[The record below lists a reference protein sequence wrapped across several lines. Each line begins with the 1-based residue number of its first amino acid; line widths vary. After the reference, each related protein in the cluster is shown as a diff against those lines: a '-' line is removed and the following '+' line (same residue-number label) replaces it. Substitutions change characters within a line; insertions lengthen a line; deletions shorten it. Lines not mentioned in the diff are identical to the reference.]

1 MSTNAQ
7 ADALFIKYVNNK
19 WFIGLQY
26 GQLLTSDDGIAW
38 SAITLGAGTALLDRV
53 VGIAYGGGLY
63 TVIIDAVT
71 TPGIMTSPD
80 LLTWTNRSHTFSS
93 GHDFTGIEYS
103 PTTNKFLGFGS
114 TYVSPDTSNLSGMI
128 ESSDGIAPAA
138 GVSSG
143 TIVID
148 AERIDFTGVST
159 NTLTGCIRGI
169 AGTAPATHINGATI
183 VSAGQKTA
191 IPVDPDPEAYN
202 AFNDTT
208 TTIQAST
215 NPQAVL
221 INVGKGTI

>member
-1 MSTNAQ
+1 MAYTPSTN
-7 ADALFIKYVNNK
+7 IP
-19 WFIGLQY
+19 G
-26 GQLLTSDDGIAW
+26 LLTSDDGISW
-38 SAITLGAGTALLDRV
+38 TAIILAGLGSNDEV
-53 VGIAYGGGLY
+53 NGIAYGGGLY
-63 TVIIDAVT
+63 TVIIHAGT

-80 LLTWTNRSHTFSS
+80 LLTWTHRLHPFGDGTGGGS
-93 GHDFTGIEYS
+93 GHDFVGIVYS
-103 PTTNKFLGFGS
+103 PTTNKFLGFGKTFTAHGS
-114 TYVSPDTSNLSGMI
+114 ELSGMI